1 MNKEFLVRCVH
12 DRRENGTS
20 RAAAAAARNQYGI
33 KTHTI
38 KIGDTRRRNKN
49 TRSKRLWCFVSH
61 RLWQHKIQRNN
72 ISTVKFLLFFR
83 FIRLAAQE
91 PLHRLC
97 VYIRKKM
104 YTKEKNHS
112 NRKAVEEHAKIA
124 CRFWYYKCMFG
135 SYFRRSFLVFD
146 LAFFSFIF
154 RFWDRFISRI
164 FSVV

>member
-1 MNKEFLVRCVH
+1 MCTTEERM
-12 DRRENGTS
+12 E

-72 ISTVKFLLFFR
+72 ISTVKLLLFF
-83 FIRLAAQE
+83 FVSFVLLLKSHCIDFVCTSE
-91 PLHRLC
+91 
-97 VYIRKKM
+97 KKI

-146 LAFFSFIF
+146 LAFFFIF